1 MSKTTKKQNNVK
13 KPVAGKTAT
22 GTKKPVRAGKSATG
36 ANKGSGR
43 ATQPVKRTK
52 KNKNISQEIENGTF
66 VITNDQYFYGTDGK
80 SNKTRMG
87 TVVDSNKKNEL
98 AITKITTSEKHGKE
112 FENDKGFK
120 NHGDKIYTLDNEGN
134 PIKLGEGK
142 FSRGNPKRDI
152 PPKTANEIKRR
163 NVKESPYKAGNQK
176 NLQNLKGRNKKKKK
190 K

>member
-134 PIKLGEGK
+134 PIK
-142 FSRGNPKRDI
+142 
-152 PPKTANEIKRR
+152 
-163 NVKESPYKAGNQK
+163 
-176 NLQNLKGRNKKKKK
+176 
-190 K
+190 